1 MGNKELLYGLIG
13 FFLGGLLVAIAANTF
28 NNDELQREL
37 HQTSEVR
44 DVQGTPLAQLN
55 FSLLQDTYRYDL
67 SK

>member
-28 NNDELQREL
+28 NNDELQREPR
-37 HQTSEVR
+37 QTSEVR
-44 DVQGTPLAQLN
+44 DVRGTPLTQLN